1 MKSPSCRKPRRF
13 LAVVG
18 AITLMALV
26 APPLDAQA
34 PEDVNRGAI
43 RFKGGLDAPTV
54 FVFRGIVQEG
64 DPRLTL
70 FPYGEIGIA
79 LSPGNGSSG
88 DLRLAFGVW
97 NSLNTGSS
105 GTGGPLKRLHYA
117 EHFYATLAF
126 GLPAGL
132 TVAPSFRAITSPNG
146 GYHSVREID
155 VSVSKGGAI
164 APYGFLAFELSDKG
178 QLDDG
183 AKKGNYLEMGVAP
196 NFGLPFAR
204 ARLAVPVKAG
214 FSLNDYYEL
223 FGNDLAFHDHRFGFF
238 DIGAMVTAP
247 LSVPAR
253 FGRWNVHGGV
263 DFLAFGDTTKAFNA
277 GDARKTVGTVGVGLT
292 Y

>member
-1 MKSPSCRKPRRF
+1 M
-13 LAVVG
+13 L
-18 AITLMALV
+18 TALV
-26 APPLDAQA
+26 APPADAQ
-34 PEDVNRGAI
+34 PPSDEDVNRGAI
-43 RFKGGLDAPTV
+43 RFRGWIDAPTV
-54 FVFRGIVQEG
+54 FVFRGIVQEA
-64 DPRLTL
+64 DPKLTL

-79 LSPGNGSSG
+79 LSSGNGSSG
-88 DLRLAFGVW
+88 DLRLYVGVW

-105 GTGGPLKRLHYA
+105 GSGGPLKRLHYA
-117 EHFYATLAF
+117 EHFYATLAI

-132 TVAPSFRAITSPNG
+132 TVAPAFRAITSPNG
-146 GYHSVREID
+146 AYHSVREID
-155 VSVSKGGAI
+155 LSVSKAGAI

-183 AKKGNYLEMGVAP
+183 GKKGSYLEVGAAP

-214 FSLNDYYEL
+214 FGLNNYYEL
-223 FGNDLAFHDHRFGFF
+223 FGNDLAFHDHPFGFF
-238 DIGAMVTAP
+238 DVGAMVTAP

-263 DFLAFGDTTKAFNA
+263 DFLAFGDTTKAFND
-277 GDARKTVGTVGVGLT
+277 GDAQKTVGTVGVGLA